1 MDTGITRRPRT
12 LTAAARSCVPGG
24 ARLCVLV
31 AVTCVL
37 TSPASTQASFQELMS
52 RARRLQSVGNLR
64 AASAQYSSAVEAA
77 PGDEERAE
85 ALIAHASVVRS
96 LDRDEQ
102 AEEQL
107 RRAVAVPG
115 ASAHL
120 RRAAMFQLAALLEE
134 HDRVDEAIE
143 LYTDLADAITDQPDQ
158 SADALISA
166 AQLLC
171 DAERYQEAR
180 GILEKLPPD
189 KLLGHQRTQAASL
202 LIQALIGL
210 GDIDAVGQAIDRAGL
225 SATDAA
231 HQYVRLAHALLGR
244 GQADGAAA
252 ACQAALQADPGN
264 RVAWR
269 TQYEIAVQQGTLEE
283 LRAELAAQLDDD
295 PENLLTI
302 EHLAS
307 LAEWSDAPGQA
318 LDVYRKLVALRPEDA
333 AVLERAGS
341 LAAAAGSTQ
350 EALGFYQAA
359 LRLDPDDVGLH
370 YVIGD
375 VYAKT
380 GDLEAAVEAWKKG
393 TVFRPGDLQATRRL
407 GDLLAQHG
415 LYEEAARAYRECRE
429 QLGDQTVLAAEMAQ
443 ALVALLR
450 PGDALG
456 EYVAA
461 ASAGFDQAELVAAEA
476 IKLAQEAGLLDELM
490 NRTRADLE
498 ATGAPGLALLLAMAE
513 AKEGRVQQAVDD
525 AAAAGLGLDELI
537 TVGESLEFDGMRDA
551 AAGIYASVATNDA
564 SSGGLRLEMGLRA
577 AEMHAGAGRT
587 EDAAAILRQATGTA
601 AGPDHLRDR
610 AVLLLANLDLIS
622 GANVEQ
628 ARQAF
633 ASLASE
639 SSVPRVAEE
648 ARWRLADCAFAAG
661 DFEQAIALYQE
672 LAARVPPQDI
682 ALPPAPPMPV
692 PLQDPLL
699 LRHMLVDVEA
709 GDPRM
714 TPAYAFSQIAEAAFR
729 SGDLERAKA
738 LFAQVAED
746 YPQSIYANDAVERRA
761 FIATHFA
768 RPRPAVEKYLQAL
781 AAGSGDDWERSIE
794 VLDEIAAWGEAE
806 SLADDAALLAAA
818 LLDGHGRRRE
828 AADRFRALPQDHPTS
843 LVAPEALLRAAR
855 LARALGD
862 EEQAKEDLE
871 AIVQNFAQAPMA
883 KTAALWLDDLQQG
896 RPWTRR

>member
-1 MDTGITRRPRT
+1 M
-12 LTAAARSCVPGG
+12 
-24 ARLCVLV
+24 
-31 AVTCVL
+31 
-37 TSPASTQASFQELMS
+37 
-52 RARRLQSVGNLR
+52 QSVGNLR

-85 ALIAHASVVRS
+85 ALIAHASVLRN
-96 LDRDEQ
+96 LDRDEK

-107 RRAVAVPG
+107 RRVVAVQG

-134 HDRVDEAIE
+134 YDRVDEAIE
-143 LYTDLADAITDQPDQ
+143 LYTDLADAVTDEPNQ

-180 GILEKLPPD
+180 EILEKLSPD
-189 KLLGHQRTQAASL
+189 KLLRHQRTQAASL

-210 GDIDAVGQAIDRAGL
+210 GDTDAVSQAIDRADL
-225 SATDAA
+225 SATDASY
-231 HQYVRLAHALLGR
+231 QYVRLAHALLGR
-244 GQADGAAA
+244 GQADDAAA
-252 ACQAALQADPGN
+252 ACQAAIQADPAN

-269 TQYEIAVQQGTLEE
+269 AQYEIAVQQGTPEE
-283 LRAELAAQLDDD
+283 LRAELARQLDDD
-295 PENLLTI
+295 PDNPLTI

-307 LAEWSDAPGQA
+307 LAEWSDAPEQA
-318 LDVYRKLVALRPEDA
+318 LDVYRRLVTLRPEDA

-350 EALGFYQAA
+350 EALGFYRAA

-380 GDLEAAVEAWKKG
+380 GDLEAAVDAWKKG
-393 TVFRPGDLQATRRL
+393 TVFTPGDLQATRRL
-407 GDLLAQHG
+407 GDLLARHG
-415 LYEEAARAYRECRE
+415 LYEEAARTYRECRE
-429 QLGDQTVLAAEMAQ
+429 QLGDHTVLAAEMAQ

-450 PGDALG
+450 PDDALG

-461 ASAGFDQAELVAAEA
+461 ASASFDQADLVATEA
-476 IKLAQEAGLLDELM
+476 IKLARDSDLLDELM
-490 NRTRADLE
+490 SRARAGLE
-498 ATGAPGLALLLAMAE
+498 ATGAPGLALLLVMAE
-513 AKEGRVQQAVDD
+513 AKEGRVQEAVDD

-537 TVGESLEFDGMRDA
+537 TVGESLEFEGMRDA
-551 AAGIYASVATNDA
+551 AAAIYASVATNDA
-564 SSGGLRLEMGLRA
+564 TSRGLRLEMGLRA
-577 AEMHAGAGRT
+577 AEMHAAAGRT
-587 EDAAAILRQATGTA
+587 QEAAAILREATGTA
-601 AGPDHLRDR
+601 AGPDGLRDR
-610 AVLLLANLDLIS
+610 ALLLLANLDLVS
-622 GANVEQ
+622 GGNVEQ

-633 ASLASE
+633 ASLANE
-639 SSVPRVAEE
+639 SSVPQVAEE

-661 DFEQAIALYQE
+661 AFEQAAALYEE
-672 LAARVPPQDI
+672 LAERVPTQDI
-682 ALPPAPPMPV
+682 ALPPGPPILISPTHRL
-692 PLQDPLL
+692 PLP
-699 LRHMLVDVEA
+699 HMMVEMEA

-729 SGDLERAKA
+729 SGNLARAKA

-761 FIATHFA
+761 FIATHFP
-768 RPRPAVEKYLQAL
+768 RPRPAAENYLHAL
-781 AAGSGDDWERSIE
+781 AAGSDDGWERSIDL
-794 VLDEIAAWGEAE
+794 LDEVAALGEAE

-828 AADRFRALPQDHPTS
+828 AADRFRAIPQDHTTS
-843 LVAPEALLRAAR
+843 LLAPEALLRAAR
-855 LARALGD
+855 SARSLGD
-862 EEQAKEDLE
+862 EEQAKKDLE
-871 AIVQNFAQAPMA
+871 TIIQNFAQAPMA

-896 RPWTRR
+896 RPWARR